1 MSRAAAR
8 VLVRVRAG
16 SRAVLAA
23 VRYAGYSLAP
33 VRAASTVEA
42 HRFNSRDEF
51 EAFVGS
57 TEFAP
62 RWLLERH
69 LAQRHQHER
78 TFRVP
83 GFCVACRRGM
93 DFVATFANAWES
105 PEGLRVPNWREHLVC
120 PRCCLS
126 GRQRRVVELVARAV
140 AGKPDTAPVVYLM
153 EALSPL
159 HHWCARRLAGTTVIG
174 SEYFGP
180 DGATVGAARGVRH
193 EDAEQLTFADA
204 SVDVVVSC
212 DVLEHVAEPRRA
224 FAEIA
229 RVLRPGGRAILTFPM
244 DTHVEAHQ
252 RRAELVDGAV
262 RHLLPP
268 VHHGNPLSAEGA
280 LVFTDF
286 GWDVLADLRAAGLA
300 DPHLEL
306 YWSYEAGYL
315 GIQFC
320 FLAGRA

>member
-1 MSRAAAR
+1 MNGGRTIGRARAALRTA
-8 VLVRVRAG
+8 
-16 SRAVLAA
+16 LAA
-23 VRYAGYSLAP
+23 LRYAGYSVAP
-33 VRAASTVEA
+33 ARASIVET
-42 HRFNSRDEF
+42 HRFNSRHEF

-57 TEFAP
+57 AEFAP
-62 RWLLERH
+62 RWQLERR
-69 LAQRHQHER
+69 LAERHQHEQ

-83 GFCVACRRGM
+83 GFCVACRRGI
-93 DFVATFANAWES
+93 DFVATFTDAWES
-105 PEGLRVPNWREHLVC
+105 PDGLLVPNWREALWC
-120 PRCCLS
+120 PRCGLS
-126 GRQRRVVELVARAV
+126 GRQRRVVDLVARAV
-140 AGKPDTAPVVYLM
+140 AGRADAPVVYLM

-159 HHWCARRLAGTTVIG
+159 HRWCAARLTPATVIG

-180 DGATVGAARGVRH
+180 DGAATGAARGVRH
-193 EDAEQLTFADA
+193 EDAEHLSFADA

-244 DTHVEAHQ
+244 DTHVEAHR
-252 RRAELVDGAV
+252 RRAELVAGDV
-262 RHLLPP
+262 CHLLPP
-268 VHHGNPLSAEGA
+268 VHHGNPLSPDGA

-286 GWDVLADLRAAGLA
+286 GWDVLGDLRAAGLA
-300 DPHLEL
+300 DPFLEL
-306 YWSYEAGYL
+306 YWGYDAGYL